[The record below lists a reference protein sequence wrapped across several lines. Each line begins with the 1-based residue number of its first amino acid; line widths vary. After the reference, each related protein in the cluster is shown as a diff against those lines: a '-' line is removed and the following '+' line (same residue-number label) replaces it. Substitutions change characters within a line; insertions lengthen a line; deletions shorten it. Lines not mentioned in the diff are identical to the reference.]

1 MTDTSPLPCIS
12 RADRLFMNTY
22 ARFPVCIEK
31 GEGCTLY
38 GTDGKKYL
46 DFLSGIAVCSL
57 GHCHPAVT
65 KAVSEQAAR
74 LVHVSNLFYTLPQTE
89 LAELLVA
96 DSFADRVFF
105 ANSGAEAN
113 EAAIKL
119 ARKATAPERFEI
131 ITLEGSFHGRT
142 LATIAATGQPK
153 FQQGF
158 CPMPQG
164 FRHAPFGDFTA
175 LEKMTDSHTA
185 AIMVEPVQGESGVR
199 PLTQEYLTQV
209 RELCDRQRILLI
221 FDEVQTGMGRTG
233 KLFAHEHYGVT
244 PDIMTLAKALGNGLP
259 IGATLAT
266 EEVAQAFV
274 PGSHASTFGGNP
286 VAAAAAVVVVQTL
299 TAPGFLDEVLHKGKI
314 LAEALGRIATRHP
327 EIATGVRG
335 MGLLQALVLTEQ
347 GITRGS
353 DMINALLQRGVL
365 ANFAGSAVLRFA
377 PPLVVTEEEIR
388 RLADALE
395 SVLSCV

>member
-1 MTDTSPLPCIS
+1 MTDSSSPPCIS
-12 RADRLFMNTY
+12 RADRVFMNTY
-22 ARFPVCIEK
+22 TRFPVCMKK

-38 GTDGKKYL
+38 DTDGKKYL

-65 KAVSEQAAR
+65 KAVIEQAAR

-158 CPMPQG
+158 GPMPQG
-164 FRHAPFGDFTA
+164 FRHAAFGDIAA
-175 LEKMTDSHTA
+175 LEKMTGSHTA
-185 AIMVEPVQGESGVR
+185 AIMVEPIQGEGGVVPATPEFLKGLR
-199 PLTQEYLTQV
+199 A
-209 RELCDRQRILLI
+209 LCDQHGILLI
-221 FDEVQTGMGRTG
+221 FDEVQVGMGRTG
-233 KLFAHEHYGVT
+233 RMFAHHLYQVE
-244 PDIMTLAKALGNGLP
+244 PDIMTLAKALANGVP
-259 IGATLAT
+259 VGAMLARDP
-266 EEVAQAFV
+266 VARALT
-274 PGSHASTFGGNP
+274 PGTHASTFGGNP
-286 VAAAAAVVVVQTL
+286 LAMAGAKAVLEVM
-299 TAPGFLDEVLHKGKI
+299 TAPGFMDQVQRQG
-314 LAEALGRIATRHP
+314 EALRQTLKSMQTRHAVIK
-327 EIATGVRG
+327 EVRG
-335 MGLLQALVLTEQ
+335 AGFIQGLVLEVSCAEVVSLCLNRGLLLNCA
-347 GITRGS
+347 
-353 DMINALLQRGVL
+353 
-365 ANFAGSAVLRFA
+365 AGNVVRIL
-377 PPLVVTEEEIR
+377 PPLTLSDAEMAEG
-388 RLADALE
+388 LAILDQ
-395 SVLSCV
+395 VLSDLF

>member
-1 MTDTSPLPCIS
+1 MTDSSSPPCIS
-12 RADRLFMNTY
+12 RADRVFMNTY
-22 ARFPVCIEK
+22 TRFPVCMKK

-38 GTDGKKYL
+38 DTDGKKYL

-65 KAVSEQAAR
+65 KAVIEQAAR

-158 CPMPQG
+158 GPMPQG
-164 FRHAPFGDFTA
+164 FRHAAFGDIAA
-175 LEKMTDSHTA
+175 LEKMTGSHTA
-185 AIMVEPVQGESGVR
+185 AIMVEPIQGESGVR

-209 RELCDRQRILLI
+209 RELCDQQGILLI

-266 EEVAQAFV
+266 EEVARAFV

-286 VAAAAAVVVVQTL
+286 VAAAAAVVVMQTL
-299 TAPGFLDEVLHKGKI
+299 TAPGFLDHVLQKGKI
-314 LAEALGRIATRHP
+314 LAGMLGRIATRHP

-347 GITRGS
+347 GIARGS
-353 DMINALLQRGVL
+353 DMIDALLQRGVL
-365 ANFAGSAVLRFA
+365 ANFAGNAVLRFA
-377 PPLVVTEEEIR
+377 PPLVVTEEEIG
-388 RLADALE
+388 RLADTLE
-395 SVLSCV
+395 SILSCV